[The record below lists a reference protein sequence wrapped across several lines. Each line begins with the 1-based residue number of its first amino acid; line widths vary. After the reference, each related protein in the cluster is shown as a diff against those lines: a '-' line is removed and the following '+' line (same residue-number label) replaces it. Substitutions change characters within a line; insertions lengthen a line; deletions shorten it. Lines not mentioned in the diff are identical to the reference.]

1 MRSSTPWAL
10 SMISCKHLF
19 PRNRLRI
26 FECSRSFLFCC
37 LGGRLFNWSRDFISS
52 RMKRTGKTLKLFAIF
67 ESEGHLKYAIYYG
80 QNVYF
85 VTMALLPVYLED
97 DVNVAGNPAASSNGL
112 SAGAA
117 VGVTVAV
124 VAVGVAVAVVW
135 MWHRQWVLPCASN
148 VTMGTFYRS
157 CWMVHWLKI
166 RSVLCFLLEATC
178 SIRNC
183 PLLLKH
189 NHLLVTS

>member
-1 MRSSTPWAL
+1 MDFLTGPVTLFLHARNGLVRTFYLDWKIERKKSTP
-10 SMISCKHLF
+10 
-19 PRNRLRI
+19 
-26 FECSRSFLFCC
+26 
-37 LGGRLFNWSRDFISS
+37 
-52 RMKRTGKTLKLFAIF
+52 LKLFAIF
-67 ESEGHLKYAIYYG
+67 ESGDHSRAVYYG

-112 SAGAA
+112 RAGAA

-135 MWHRQWVLPCASN
+135 MWRRQWVLPCASN

-157 CWMVHWLKI
+157 C
-166 RSVLCFLLEATC
+166 
-178 SIRNC
+178 
-183 PLLLKH
+183 
-189 NHLLVTS
+189 